1 VIETSSPSLRL
12 VGAGTYWPAIL
23 KAHYS
28 IQTSTLGLCV
38 HSLFQNI
45 KYSIPVVGKSEIF
58 QNVKYSILEDKNKS
72 STPFL
77 SLPKE

>member
-1 VIETSSPSLRL
+1 
-12 VGAGTYWPAIL
+12 
-23 KAHYS
+23 
-28 IQTSTLGLCV
+28 
-38 HSLFQNI
+38 
-45 KYSIPVVGKSEIF
+45 VVGKSEFF